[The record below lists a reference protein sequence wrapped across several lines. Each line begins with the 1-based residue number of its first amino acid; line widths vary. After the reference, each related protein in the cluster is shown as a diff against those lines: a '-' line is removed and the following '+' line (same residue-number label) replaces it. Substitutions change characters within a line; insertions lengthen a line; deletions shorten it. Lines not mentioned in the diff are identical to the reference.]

1 MTSHLEVL
9 LTPEI
14 LVPFIGVLLLV
25 LVVFMILLIVRASS
39 QRGFLEG
46 WLESLEKNQEREER
60 LIREELSLSRE
71 EAARHALGGRDE
83 LRDSLKSFGD
93 SVLSRSTEIAHLQ
106 KDQLDTFARQLS
118 ILTRTNE
125 EKLDHLR
132 ESVEGRLKGL
142 QEENSRKL
150 DQMRAIVDEKLH
162 ETLEKRLGESF
173 KFVSERL
180 ELVHKGLGEM
190 RTLATRVG
198 DLKRVLT
205 NVKTRGTWGE
215 IQLGSILAELLTERQ
230 YEKNVATRKGSSE
243 RVEFAVKF
251 PGRDERNGSEVW
263 LPIDAKFPQEDYE
276 RLLLAQEAADAQGA
290 EEAGKQLEMRIKAS
304 AKQIRDKYID
314 PPNTTDFAI
323 MFLPMEGLYAEVMRR
338 PGLFD
343 NLQREFRITIAGPST
358 MSAFLNSL
366 QMGFRTLAIEKRS
379 SEVWVLLGAV
389 KTEFGKFGAILER
402 TQKQLQAASN
412 TIDSAAR
419 KTRTI
424 ERKLRK
430 VEEMPSTDAA
440 KLIGGME
447 DPE

>member
-118 ILTRTNE
+118 VLTRTNE

-190 RTLATRVG
+190 QTLATGVG

-323 MFLPMEGLYAEVMRR
+323 MFLPIEGLYAEVMRR

-343 NLQREFRITIAGPST
+343 NLLREFRITIAGPST

-379 SEVWVLLGAV
+379 SEVWALLGAV

-424 ERKLRK
+424 ERKLKK
-430 VEEMPSTDAA
+430 VEDMPSTDAA
-440 KLIGGME
+440 KLIGGVE